1 MAETSQGSLS
11 LLKSRFLHFR
21 ILQAVLGIMQSR
33 LGAIRSMWEEG
44 ILRAKGLGAQEVVRL
59 IQALFEETDLRN
71 AVIADIES

>member
-1 MAETSQGSLS
+1 
-11 LLKSRFLHFR
+11 
-21 ILQAVLGIMQSR
+21 MQSR

-44 ILRAKGLGAQEVVRL
+44 ILRGKGLSAGEVVRL